1 MKKRLLIGIVII
13 IAAIIGIKTY
23 TTSVEKTAPVTTK
36 EIATPKETVKKVVKA
51 NLKPVAEAI
60 KNQQLC
66 QSGAATELQALGHEG
81 QPLARSMA
89 YIALAQDSYLQGD
102 QQKAEVELQQSLDV
116 SGKKM
121 SPQQREKLFDTLDK
135 GAVELA
141 AKRKLNGFTK
151 DCQPL

>member
-23 TTSVEKTAPVTTK
+23 TTSVEKTAPVTT
-36 EIATPKETVKKVVKA
+36 KETVKKVVKA

-66 QSGAATELQALGHEG
+66 QSGAATELQALGYEG

-102 QQKAEVELQQSLDV
+102 KQKAEVELQQSLDAG
-116 SGKKM
+116 GKKM

-135 GAVELA
+135 GAAELA
-141 AKRKLNGFTK
+141 AKRQQNGFTK